1 MNDTAKVIRP
11 HIPPGRRVLAISDI
25 HGNLSFFRGVLEKA
39 RFSPADV
46 LILVG
51 DLFEKGEESLN
62 LLRALL
68 ELSQTHTV
76 YPLCGNCDH
85 LDLIFL
91 EGRPGIDQA
100 LWPVFRTWDRRSLL
114 LQMGAELGLHP
125 RGAEDL
131 PQLRAAI
138 LEKMP
143 REVAYLRSMAHILQ
157 AGKYIFVHGGIDRE
171 EDMESLPAYGCMK
184 NDNFV
189 GQGRKFDHWV
199 VVGHWPVTLYRTD
212 IPVARPWI
220 KADQHIV
227 SIDGGCVLKVDG
239 QLNALVIPD
248 VTREHMDY
256 VAYDGLPTVVAGE
269 DQAPSS
275 DPINIRW
282 SDSAI
287 EVLREE
293 GDCCWCRHL
302 STGRELWILKE
313 YIYPRRA
320 DGTIHCEDTTDYLL
334 PVTAGDRLKLVRRSS
349 RGNIVKRDGVTG
361 WYLGRLESLPGEGA
375 ATDHEQSV

>member
-114 LQMGAELGLHP
+114 LQM
-125 RGAEDL
+125 
-131 PQLRAAI
+131 
-138 LEKMP
+138 
-143 REVAYLRSMAHILQ
+143 
-157 AGKYIFVHGGIDRE
+157 
-171 EDMESLPAYGCMK
+171 PAYVIGCK
-184 NDNFV
+184 PPALPPRPGYGSATQRYSTRSWD
-189 GQGRKFDHWV
+189 
-199 VVGHWPVTLYRTD
+199 
-212 IPVARPWI
+212 AR
-220 KADQHIV
+220 
-227 SIDGGCVLKVDG
+227 
-239 QLNALVIPD
+239 
-248 VTREHMDY
+248 
-256 VAYDGLPTVVAGE
+256 
-269 DQAPSS
+269 
-275 DPINIRW
+275 
-282 SDSAI
+282 
-287 EVLREE
+287 
-293 GDCCWCRHL
+293 
-302 STGRELWILKE
+302 
-313 YIYPRRA
+313 
-320 DGTIHCEDTTDYLL
+320 
-334 PVTAGDRLKLVRRSS
+334 RL
-349 RGNIVKRDGVTG
+349 
-361 WYLGRLESLPGEGA
+361 
-375 ATDHEQSV
+375 

>member
-91 EGRPGIDQA
+91 EGRPGIDEA
-100 LWPVFRTWDRRSLL
+100 LWPVFRTWDWRSLL

-171 EDMESLPAYGCMK
+171 EDMESLSAYGCMK

-212 IPVARPWI
+212 IPVDRPWI

-256 VAYDGLPTVVAGE
+256 VAYDGLPVVVALD
-269 DQAPSS
+269 DQLPSQDS
-275 DPINIRW
+275 FNIRW
-282 SDSAI
+282 SDSVV
-287 EVLREE
+287 EVVEE
-293 GDCCWCRHL
+293 GEDVCLCRHV
-302 STGRELWILKE
+302 STGREMWILRH
-313 YIYPRRA
+313 YLYTRQS
-320 DGTIHCEDTTDYLL
+320 DGLTHTEDTTDYEL
-334 PVTAGDRLKLVRRSS
+334 PVHAGDRLALAAQCS
-349 RGNIVKRDGVTG
+349 RGYLVKKDGVTG
-361 WYLGRLESLPGEGA
+361 WYRGQIKGNEE
-375 ATDHEQSV
+375 